1 VTGRRRRRRGAAGA
15 PRALDGGLPLD
26 RAHGGGRYPGFDTM
40 AQSRHWDAA
49 TTGVVA
55 PRVGIPVDLRFFTPR
70 EEALACALTDQLLGQ
85 REDPRVPV
93 VRMIDGRLAEGQ
105 GDGWHHVDMPRD
117 DRAWRTT
124 LAALDEDARDAFGA
138 GFAECSWADQ
148 ESVLR
153 AVQRATGQWHGMPAG
168 WVWSLW
174 TRYADT
180 AFYSH
185 PWAWDEIGFG
195 GPAYPRGY
203 KHLGLDALEPWEVA
217 DARRGLDPVAEQ
229 GPS

>member
-1 VTGRRRRRRGAAGA
+1 MTDRRGTSRSGTPGPNGA
-15 PRALDGGLPLD
+15 KLPLD
-26 RAHGGGRYPGFDTM
+26 AANGGGRYPGFDTLS
-40 AQSRHWDAA
+40 QSPHWDAA

-55 PRVGIPVDLRFFTPR
+55 PRVGIPVDLRFFTQH
-70 EEALACALTDQLLGQ
+70 EEALVCALTDQLLGQ
-85 REDPRVPV
+85 HEDPRLPV
-93 VRMIDGRLAEGQ
+93 VRMIDTRLAEGQ

-117 DRAWRTT
+117 DRAWRES
-124 LAALDEDARDAFGA
+124 LAGLDDDARDAYGV
-138 GFAECSWADQ
+138 GFAECSWDDQ
-148 ESVLR
+148 LSVLR
-153 AVQRATGQWHGMPAG
+153 AVQHATGQWHGMPPH

-203 KHLGLDALEPWEVA
+203 KHIGLDAREPWEVA
-217 DARRGLDPVAEQ
+217 DANPRLDPLGEAA
-229 GPS
+229 SS